1 MQIEETK
8 VDAVLSG
15 FLALNQVERQLLMDR
30 MSEYLRSTPEQKDR
44 ISEALQAS
52 MSMHRGDPAGSS
64 CPFCGR

>member
-1 MQIEETK
+1 
-8 VDAVLSG
+8 
-15 FLALNQVERQLLMDR
+15 MDR